1 MLLFITATK
10 SNYPAPVLDLS
21 SLIPQGSKTGTANY
35 TSVDPQNPEE
45 KISVSDAKIT
55 EL

>member
-1 MLLFITATK
+1 M
-10 SNYPAPVLDLS
+10 LDLS

-45 KISVSDAKIT
+45 KISVSDARIT